1 MIVVELSVRR
11 WINIALLLMMLLSAS
26 AVVQAQKQL
35 VLLKHESVILRLY
48 PGDDIAYR
56 LKGSRKI
63 ERSYVNNL
71 YDTAI
76 ITAYDTV
83 PFYKIDKIYFRHS
96 TFSNRVGSLFL
107 AGGIALF
114 LIDQI
119 NNSWVQGKKTSLDGG
134 VSRASVGLIGAG
146 LPMVLIRKK
155 AQRPNFKYK
164 LMMVQKGSFF
174 YKENPKGFSSP
185 YIPE

>member
-1 MIVVELSVRR
+1 MIVVELSVGR
-11 WINIALLLMMLLSAS
+11 WIKTGLLLMMLLSAS
-26 AVVQAQKQL
+26 AVAHAQKQL
-35 VLLKHESVILRLY
+35 VLLKGESVVLRLY
-48 PGDDIAYR
+48 PGDDIVYR

-63 ERSYVNNL
+63 ESSYVNNL

-83 PFYKIDKIYFRHS
+83 PFYKIDKIYFRQS
-96 TFSNRVGSLFL
+96 AFYNRVGSLFL

-134 VSRASVGLIGAG
+134 VSRASIGLWRGFAEG
-146 LPMVLIRKK
+146 VDPKK
-155 AQRPNFKYK
+155 RAT
-164 LMMVQKGSFF
+164 S
-174 YKENPKGFSSP
+174 
-185 YIPE
+185 

>member
-11 WINIALLLMMLLSAS
+11 WIKTGLLLSMLLLAS
-26 AVVQAQKQL
+26 VVVHAQKQL
-35 VLLKHESVILRLY
+35 VLLKRESVVLRLY
-48 PGDDIAYR
+48 PGDDIKYR
-56 LKGSRKI
+56 LKGSKKI
-63 ERSYVNNL
+63 ESSYINNL

-76 ITAYDTV
+76 ITGNDTV
-83 PFYKIDKIYFRHS
+83 PFYKIDKIYFRQS
-96 TFSNRVGSLFL
+96 TFYNRVGSLFV

-119 NNSWVQGKKTSLDGG
+119 NNSWVQGKKASLDGG
-134 VSRASVGLIGAG
+134 VSRASIALVGAG
-146 LPMVLIRKK
+146 LPMVLVRKK
-155 AQRPNFKYK
+155 SQRPSYKYR